1 VATQASPLHLGRFA
15 DTILAVYANRP
26 VIGIIGGIGSGKS
39 FVSSMFAELGACVIH
54 ADELVH
60 AAYQTDEVR
69 TQLRAWWPAVV
80 RADGSVDKKA
90 IAGHIF
96 SDPAARRRLEGLLH
110 PIVNRVREGRMRA
123 AAHDR
128 RVVAF
133 VWDTPLLVE
142 TGLHAE
148 CDAVVFVDAPSE
160 VRLARVAG
168 RGWDLAELV
177 KRENS
182 QLPLD
187 NKREVAD
194 YVVSNATD
202 AEAARRQV
210 RQVLSEIQQKLGNR

>member
-1 VATQASPLHLGRFA
+1 
-15 DTILAVYANRP
+15 VYANRP

-39 FVSSMFAELGACVIH
+39 FVSSIFAELGACVIH

-60 AAYQTDEVR
+60 AAYQTDEVKAR
-69 TQLRAWWPAVV
+69 LRGWWPAVV
-80 RADGSVDKKA
+80 REDGSVDKKA

-96 SDPAARRRLEGLLH
+96 SDPAARKRLEGLLH
-110 PIVNRVREGRMRA
+110 PIVNRMRERRMHA
-123 AAHDR
+123 AVDDR

-133 VWDTPLLVE
+133 VSDTPLLVE

-148 CDAVVFVDAPSE
+148 CDAVVFVDAPAE

-168 RGWDLAELV
+168 RGWDLAELA

-187 NKREVAD
+187 NKRK
-194 YVVSNATD
+194 
-202 AEAARRQV
+202 V
-210 RQVLSEIQQKLGNR
+210 RIM